1 MALDRAGHPRI
12 LDKQDDNKTRKEIG
26 ATIKLNEIN
35 LKWPLWF
42 SFFSKC
48 CGVSRDQD
56 GGSVRLDK
64 MAAQCVVTEKAL
76 VRPFT
81 LDTAQY
87 QPRRQGNAQMEKNKK
102 RENMRIRFV
111 TYILQSK

>member
-1 MALDRAGHPRI
+1 MATLV
-12 LDKQDDNKTRKEIG
+12 L
-26 ATIKLNEIN
+26 
-35 LKWPLWF
+35 
-42 SFFSKC
+42 FFSKC

-102 RENMRIRFV
+102 ERKHENSIRHVHF
-111 TYILQSK
+111 TEQMKFN

>member
-1 MALDRAGHPRI
+1 MATLV
-12 LDKQDDNKTRKEIG
+12 L
-26 ATIKLNEIN
+26 
-35 LKWPLWF
+35 
-42 SFFSKC
+42 FFPN
-48 CGVSRDQD
+48 VVESRDQD

-87 QPRRQGNAQMEKNKK
+87 RPRRQGNAQMKKNKK
-102 RENMRIRFV
+102 RENMRIRLV
-111 TYILQSK
+111 STLQTEQMKFN